1 MTKTNEPT
9 EMVRIGT
16 LDPQA
21 LIRAAVEKDAPI
33 ETMERLV
40 ALAKDVRNEQAKE
53 AWNRAMAKF
62 QMVCPAIKKT
72 GSAKIQTRG
81 GSGYTYNYAKLGDIM
96 PVITPLLG
104 EVGLHI
110 SFRVKSAQGAAI
122 ASCRVSHEYGHYEES
137 GDISVPI
144 DQESGMG
151 ASVAQRV
158 GIAQTY
164 AKRYALLAMLG
175 ISPEDD
181 PDAQGGN
188 SRPAVSQ
195 PQRQSTK
202 VEGSMRTSDATPISE
217 QLGTWTGIV
226 KNVIEKKGETNG
238 KEWKLYTI
246 RGMDGSS
253 FGTFDFK
260 VADVAMVAGKNAV
273 SIGWELTAKKNKN
286 ALSIERVG

>member
-1 MTKTNEPT
+1 MTKTTEPKEDT
-9 EMVRIGT
+9 GMVRVGA

-21 LIRAAVEKDAPI
+21 LIKAAVEKDAPI

-40 ALAKDVRNEQAKE
+40 ALAKDVRSEQAKE
-53 AWNRAMAKF
+53 AWNRSMAQF
-62 QMVCPAIKKT
+62 QMKCPPIKKT

-96 PVITPLLG
+96 PVIAPLLG

-137 GDISVPI
+137 GDISVPV

-151 ASVAQRV
+151 ASMAQRV

-181 PDAQGGN
+181 PDAPRGD
-188 SRPAVSQ
+188 SRPPVSQ
-195 PQRQSTK
+195 PQRQSASSAGH
-202 VEGSMRTSDATPISE
+202 EDSE
-217 QLGTWTGIV
+217 KAGMWTGVV
-226 KNVIEKKGETNG
+226 KNVAERTGATDG
-238 KEWKLYTI
+238 TPWKLYTI
-246 RGMDGSS
+246 KGIDGSS

-260 VADVAMVAGKNAV
+260 LADVAMMAGKKKVIIN
-273 SIGWELTAKKNKN
+273 WEKTAKGNKN
-286 ALSIERVG
+286 ALAIDCVSE